1 MENYLGEIFAV
12 ITSFM
17 WTVSAI
23 SFESAGKKIGS
34 IPLNFIRLIFALIF
48 ISIYTYFTRGLF
60 FAIDASI
67 DAWLWLSLSGMV
79 GFVIGDLL
87 LFRAYIVVGARISML
102 IMSLAPP
109 ITAFLGWLILGET
122 LSIKQFIAMLITIT
136 GIAVVLW
143 KKPEKKDNK
152 KNATNF
158 FKRKPSVAFWGILL
172 AFGGACGQAGGLV
185 LSKKGMG
192 DYDAF
197 AATQIR
203 IIAGIVGFSLILT
216 FSKLWRKT
224 IKGFKNVSAIKWITL
239 GSFAGPFLG
248 VSFSLIAVK
257 YTETGIAATLSSLA
271 PIIIILPAMLIFKEK
286 IKPMEIVGSIITVVG
301 VALFFLY

>member
-1 MENYLGEIFAV
+1 
-12 ITSFM
+12 
-17 WTVSAI
+17 
-23 SFESAGKKIGS
+23 
-34 IPLNFIRLIFALIF
+34 LNFLRLIFALLF
-48 ISIYTYFTRGLF
+48 ISIYTYFTRGLY
-60 FAIDASI
+60 FATDANI
-67 DAWLWLSLSGMV
+67 DAWLWLSLSGIV
-79 GFVIGDLL
+79 GFVIGALL
-87 LFRAYIVVGARISML
+87 LFRAYVVIGARLSML

-109 ITAFLGWLILGET
+109 ITAFLGWLILDEA
-122 LSIKQFIAMLITIT
+122 LSIKQFIAMLVTIT

-143 KKPEKKDNK
+143 KKPEKKEVGK
-152 KNATNF
+152 TRTKL
-158 FKRKPSVAFWGILL
+158 FKHKPSVVFWGLLL

-203 IIAGIVGFSLILT
+203 IIAGIVGFSIILT
-216 FSKLWRKT
+216 FSKLWKKT
-224 IKGFKNVSAIKWITL
+224 INGFKNVSAIKWITL

-271 PIIIILPAMLIFKEK
+271 PIIIILPAMFIFKEK
-286 IKPMEIVGSIITVVG
+286 IKPMEIIGSIITVIGVG
-301 VALFFLY
+301 LFFLY